1 MNELEDHILEFLGV
15 YWDVDTYGNDCV
27 FSYENQVPMKGI
39 YLKKGKIQLLKR
51 NKVVKEL
58 TEPGPY
64 FIEELLY
71 MNPYKL
77 QVKIL
82 ADSEV
87 IHIDRIQLLKIVE
100 SRFPHLTDSIKALA

>member
-71 MNPYKL
+71 MNPYKTPSE
-77 QVKIL
+77 
-82 ADSEV
+82 DSGRLGS
-87 IHIDRIQLLKIVE
+87 HSYRQN
-100 SRFPHLTDSIKALA
+100 STT